1 MYYLK
6 FEVLLSRIVYSSQ
19 KTVPNKYEAL
29 SIILSVFTLLVDIS
43 FKFQILHGS
52 LYSSEIYERIST
64 STRVK
69 SIMQHRFKILW
80 IKSLSLIIGNRHGLK
95 LTLAKCVL
103 KRADKTQKSTSYL
116 HFDIWSKT
124 SYSNHQFINEAF
136 TTCYPLASNQISSL
150 MI

>member
-1 MYYLK
+1 MKNYQ
-6 FEVLLSRIVYSSQ
+6 LSFLSLHYSLIS
-19 KTVPNKYEAL
+19 L
-29 SIILSVFTLLVDIS
+29 SNFRFAWIP
-43 FKFQILHGS
+43 
-52 LYSSEIYERIST
+52 YSSEIYERIST

-80 IKSLSLIIGNRHGLK
+80 IKSLSLIIGNGHGLK

-103 KRADKTQKSTSYL
+103 KRADKTQRSTSYL